1 MIITICAKIL
11 MELDEAMVARLE
23 AERKWVPWPTTLSFS
38 LVGSRSPQG
47 LTLLQVVLPRDC
59 LLASR

>member
-1 MIITICAKIL
+1 

-38 LVGSRSPQG
+38 LAGSRSPQG